1 MALCPGLPGWA
12 STKKEKPIWIL
23 LKQDT
28 VSGDGISWAI
38 CKSAPCSRQ
47 IPHQLLTAQF
57 FTGRMPFLPPNQQ
70 RQSTEGL
77 MQSVYLN
84 KYVVSIAP
92 FSTPACPNCSQN
104 IQKTALFCMIS
115 LFNFSSISSGGQLT
129 QFAPMCGRPC
139 HCSSSLQHSL
149 VLLYFVLL
157 SFLGVFRHIINY
169 GLKLHTLHTYIQ
181 NCIAPKSWKRM
192 WGAGR
197 FSDNIGY
204 VSRCCNRW
212 STHWAPLWLM
222 FLVLHVHYPTYVFCC
237 RNTELVQQK

>member
-1 MALCPGLPGWA
+1 
-12 STKKEKPIWIL
+12 
-23 LKQDT
+23 

-104 IQKTALFCMIS
+104 IQKTALFAWFRFLIFHPFLQGVSWPNLPLCADAHV
-115 LFNFSSISSGGQLT
+115 T
-129 QFAPMCGRPC
+129 V

-149 VLLYFVLL
+149 VRLYFVLL
-157 SFLGVFRHIINY
+157 FFLGLFRHIINY
-169 GLKLHTLHTYIQ
+169 GLKLHTLHTKLYSAKIVKTNVRRWTIFGQ
-181 NCIAPKSWKRM
+181 HRLRISLLQPMEYTLSTALTNVL
-192 WGAGR
+192 GAAR
-197 FSDNIGY
+197 ALSY
-204 VSRCCNRW
+204 LR
-212 STHWAPLWLM
+212 
-222 FLVLHVHYPTYVFCC
+222 VL
-237 RNTELVQQK
+237 L